1 MSKARGQAKQLLA
14 QREILAAGLP
24 SLAQMVRGSLVTR
37 YRRCGKPT
45 CHCVKSR
52 GHGPAHYLVVT
63 LKPGKT
69 EQILLSEEMLPVA
82 RQFLDNYKRWWAAGG
97 EGFGREPASA
107 ASAGRG
113 AGGGGEISRPPR
125 RLESGGGGEGLFS
138 SLSDIYKMVRQTSG
152 MRRVREWPTAACGR
166 CAVIPRRCSPRR
178 RGWGG

>member
-82 RQFLDNYKRWWAAGG
+82 RQFLDNYKRWWAAV
-97 EGFGREPASA
+97 EKVSA
-107 ASAGRG
+107 VNRRLLRLRAEELA
-113 AGGGGEISRPPR
+113 AGGKSPARP
-125 RLESGGGGEGLFS
+125 G
-138 SLSDIYKMVRQTSG
+138 V
-152 MRRVREWPTAACGR
+152 
-166 CAVIPRRCSPRR
+166 
-178 RGWGG
+178 